1 MRWTY
6 GKQLSIMQAK
16 IGNALLPKL
25 KPGPKPYE
33 VNDTE
38 LKGFLLRVQPS
49 GVVSYYCTYRNRDGK
64 RNRISLGRHPTITPA
79 QARDHARQVLASVVH
94 GEDPALRKKVVKVH
108 TLKTFI
114 DDDYALWVNTHRKDG
129 KATVARLFSCFPEFH
144 QTKLAEITPLSVER
158 WRTRRTADGKKP
170 ATINRDLAALKSA
183 LSKAIEWGV
192 IENHPL
198 EKVKPSKLDHNA
210 VVRFLS
216 DDEESRLRKALD
228 AREER
233 LRSERDN
240 ANRWRSERAYPK
252 LPDLTKLPFVDHLK
266 PMVLVSINTGLRQG
280 ELFHLAWSNVDLDR
294 AILTVSGDNAK
305 SGKTRHLPINDD
317 ALGALKLWRNQQA
330 NTMALVFPSVNGQPF
345 DNVTRAWHGV
355 LEDADINSFRWHD
368 MRHHFASRLV
378 MAGVDLN
385 TVREL
390 LGHADIKMT
399 LRYAHLAPEHKAA
412 AVAKLVR
419 ILDKK

>member
-1 MRWTY
+1 
-6 GKQLSIMQAK
+6 MQAK
-16 IGNALLPKL
+16 IGNALIPKL
-25 KPGPKPYE
+25 KPDAKPFE

-49 GVVSYYCTYRNRDGK
+49 GVVSYYCSYRNRDGK
-64 RNRISLGRHPTITPA
+64 RNRVSLGRHPTVTPA

-94 GEDPALRKKVVKVH
+94 GEDPAQAKKIIKTH

-114 DDDYALWVNTHRKDG
+114 DEDYCPWVTTHRKDG
-129 KATVARLFSCFPEFH
+129 KATVARINACFSTFH
-144 QTKLAEITPLSVER
+144 LTKLAEISPLAVER
-158 WRTRRTADGKKP
+158 WRTKRVAAGKMP
-170 ATINRDLAALKSA
+170 ASINRDLAALKSA
-183 LSKAIEWGV
+183 LSKAVEWGV
-192 IENHPL
+192 IVAHPL
-198 EKVKPSKLDHNA
+198 DKVKPSKLDQNA

-216 DDEESRLRKALD
+216 DEDEGELRMALD
-228 AREER
+228 TREER
-233 LRSERDN
+233 ARSDRDN
-240 ANRWRSERAYPK
+240 ANQWRRARRYPE
-252 LPDLTKLPFVDHLK
+252 LPDLRKIYFADHLK
-266 PMVLVSINTGLRQG
+266 PMVIVSINTGLRQG
-280 ELFHLAWSNVDLDR
+280 ELFQLTWANVDLSR

-305 SGKTRHLPINDD
+305 SGKTRHLPINDE
-317 ALGALKLWRNQQA
+317 ALEVLKFWRSQQPE
-330 NTMALVFPSVNGQPF
+330 NTMLVFPSINGKPF
-345 DNVTRAWHGV
+345 DNVNRAWHAV
-355 LEDADINSFRWHD
+355 LEDANINNFRWHD

-419 ILDKK
+419 IGVTK